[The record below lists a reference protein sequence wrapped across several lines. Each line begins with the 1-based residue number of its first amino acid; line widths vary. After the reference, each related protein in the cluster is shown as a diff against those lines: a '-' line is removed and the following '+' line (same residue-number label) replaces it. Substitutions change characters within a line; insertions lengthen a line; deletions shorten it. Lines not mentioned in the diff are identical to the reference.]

1 MFHVHSDTSKTGITC
16 VFDVRRKKNIR
27 FFSLSSIK
35 HFENKCI
42 FWYTNNFV
50 IQQIIKCVSNE
61 THIHSLSLN
70 IFNLTF
76 DHNIHLLVFWVRRKY
91 NKEADKCCRTVAF
104 HDWYAT
110 QQLINFLEQRC
121 GKISIDRFASDVNR
135 ESKRFNSRYLY
146 LETEGINAF
155 SFDW

>member
-1 MFHVHSDTSKTGITC
+1 MQAALFIL
-16 VFDVRRKKNIR
+16 
-27 FFSLSSIK
+27 LSSIS
-35 HFENKCI
+35 HFENKYI
-42 FWYTNNFV
+42 FWYTNNFAT
-50 IQQIIKCVSNE
+50 QQIIKCVSNK
-61 THIHSLSLN
+61 THIHSLSLT
-70 IFNLTF
+70 IFNPTC
-76 DHNIHLLVFWVRRKY
+76 DHNIHLLAFWVGQEY
-91 NKEADKCCRTVAF
+91 NKEANKIFRTIYF
-104 HDWYAT
+104 DDWYAT